1 LQSAVQPV
9 ATLPAAGGPVAVLR
23 LALTDFRCYRALKL
37 ETDGRPVVLT
47 GPNGA
52 GKTNVLEALS
62 FLSPGRGLRRARLSE
77 VGRRASPA
85 EAALPWAVAA
95 TVLSQDGPVAI
106 GTGLEAGE
114 EGERRAVRIDG
125 APQRGQTGLGELVA
139 AVWFAPEMERLFAE
153 GPGQR
158 RRFLDRLVFG
168 FDPAHA
174 GRLQRYERA
183 IRERGRILADAR
195 EQGRG
200 ADPAWLEGIEQ
211 TLAETGI
218 AIAAAR
224 GDTVARLNAACDEG
238 IGPFPAALLRVNGE
252 VERWLDSGPAL
263 AAEDRLRAALAA
275 SRAQDAETGGAAAGP
290 HRSDL
295 SVVYAARG
303 VPAAQC
309 STGEQKALLLSIILA
324 NARLVALARNR
335 APLLLLDEVVSH
347 LDAARRA
354 ALFDEIRALGA
365 QAWLT
370 GTDAAVFAPLARDAQ
385 HFRVDN
391 AVITA

>member
-1 LQSAVQPV
+1 MV
-9 ATLPAAGGPVAVLR
+9 R
-23 LALTDFRCYRALKL
+23 LALTDFRCYQALRL

-62 FLSPGRGLRRARLSE
+62 FLAPGRGLRRARLAE
-77 VGRRASPA
+77 VGRRVHPGAPGA
-85 EAALPWAVAA
+85 PWAVSA
-95 TVLSQDGPVAI
+95 TVLGLDGPVAI
-106 GTGLEAGE
+106 GTGLAAGD
-114 EGERRAVRIDG
+114 EGERRVVRIDG
-125 APQRGQTGLGELVA
+125 APQRGQAGLGEIVA
-139 AVWFAPEMERLFAE
+139 AVWFAPEMERLFGE

-174 GRLQRYERA
+174 GRLQRYDRA
-183 IRERGRILADAR
+183 LRERVRILSDAR
-195 EQGRG
+195 EQSRA
-200 ADPAWLEGIEQ
+200 ADPAWLDGIEQ

-224 GDTVARLNAACDEG
+224 GETAARLNAACADG
-238 IGPFPAALLRVNGE
+238 IGPFPAALLRIDGE

-275 SRAQDAETGGAAAGP
+275 SRTQDAETGGASAGP

-295 SVVYAARG
+295 LVDYAARG

-324 NARLVALARNR
+324 NARLVALARNQ
-335 APLLLLDEVVSH
+335 APLLLLDEVASH

-370 GTDAAVFAPLARDAQ
+370 GTDPSVFAPLARHAQ
-385 HFRVDN
+385 FFNVDN
-391 AVITA
+391 AVITSS